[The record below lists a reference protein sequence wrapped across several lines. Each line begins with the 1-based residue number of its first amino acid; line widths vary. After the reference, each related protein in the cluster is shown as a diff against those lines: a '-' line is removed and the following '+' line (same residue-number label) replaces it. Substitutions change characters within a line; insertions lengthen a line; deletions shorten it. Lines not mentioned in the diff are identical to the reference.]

1 MKFDIFS
8 ELDAARIEE
17 IKAASKYVELPKGS
31 ILFYEGDACESV
43 LYLTEDEIN
52 ILVGARDYAK
62 AAKLY
67 DKACE
72 LKSPIGCAF
81 FGAFYR
87 DGRGVAQSYE
97 KAAEIFTKACEI
109 DSGNGCYDLAE
120 LHEGGLGVGQDIK
133 TAMKYLD
140 KACELG
146 DPKACDRRP

>member
-1 MKFDIFS
+1 M
-8 ELDAARIEE
+8 
-17 IKAASKYVELPKGS
+17 
-31 ILFYEGDACESV
+31 FYEGDACESV

-67 DKACE
+67 GKACA

-81 FGAFYR
+81 LGAFYR

-146 DPKACDRRP
+146 DLKACDRRP

>member
-1 MKFDIFS
+1 MKAD
-8 ELDAARIEE
+8 
-17 IKAASKYVELPKGS
+17 V
-31 ILFYEGDACESV
+31 CESV
-43 LYLTEDEIN
+43 LYLTEDEIK

-67 DKACE
+67 GKACE

-81 FGAFYR
+81 LGAFYR

-133 TAMKYLD
+133 TATKYLD

-146 DPKACDRRP
+146 DPKACDRRS

>member
-1 MKFDIFS
+1 MRMAGIAEGK
-8 ELDAARIEE
+8 LNPADAE
-17 IKAASKYVELPKGS
+17 I
-31 ILFYEGDACESV
+31 YERTCE
-43 LYLTEDEIN
+43 N
-52 ILVGARDYAK
+52 GGAKWPIYYYGERVKQDYAK

-67 DKACE
+67 GKACE

-81 FGAFYR
+81 LGAFYR
-87 DGRGVAQSYE
+87 DGCGVKQSYE

-120 LHEGGLGVGQDIK
+120 LHEGGLGVRQDIK
-133 TAMKYLD
+133 TAAQYLD

>member
-1 MKFDIFS
+1 M
-8 ELDAARIEE
+8 
-17 IKAASKYVELPKGS
+17 KAASKYVELPKGS

-43 LYLTEDEIN
+43 PYLAESEIN
-52 ILVGARDYAK
+52 ILVGARLRKSREA
-62 AAKLY
+62 Y

-81 FGAFYR
+81 LGAFYR
-87 DGRGVAQSYE
+87 DGRGVKQSYE

>member
-1 MKFDIFS
+1 MK
-8 ELDAARIEE
+8 A
-17 IKAASKYVELPKGS
+17 
-31 ILFYEGDACESV
+31 DACESV
-43 LYLTEDEIN
+43 PYLAESEIK

-67 DKACE
+67 DKTCE

-81 FGAFYR
+81 LKAFYR

-146 DPKACDRRP
+146 DLKACDRRP